1 MTNKED
7 KCDYSKGLIYKIK
20 CLDPEIKDIYVGSTL
35 NEVARRKKHKTNCT
49 SPKNDK
55 YNLRVY
61 QFIRSNG
68 GWENWKLVPIKLYP
82 CNSRLELRMEEER
95 MIEELE
101 EFTTLNRQRAY
112 CSEEEKKEYMKKYRE
127 KHKDEIREQRK
138 EYREKHKDEIEEKR
152 KIYFQKPGVKE
163 DRAEKRKIYLQR
175 PGVKEDRAEKH
186 KKYCKKYEEK
196 LKEKR
201 KETYTCPCGSTLTK
215 RSKLRHEKTEKHKDW
230 LKTGEQIKT
239 CKQKVIKTCEQ
250 YTYTCPC
257 GSTLTKR
264 SKSRHEDTKKHQ
276 NYLKSLE

>member
-1 MTNKED
+1 MTNKVD

-35 NEVARRKKHKTNCT
+35 NEVARRRKHKKNCT

-55 YNLRVY
+55 YNLCVY
-61 QFIRSNG
+61 QFIRVHG

-101 EFTTLNRQRAY
+101 EFSTLNMKRAWTD
-112 CSEEEKKEYMKKYRE
+112 KKEYNKKWHQEHKEEIREKNKKYRE
-127 KHKDEIREQRK
+127 THKEENKKWRQEHKEEIS
-138 EYREKHKDEIEEKR
+138 EKNK
-152 KIYFQKPGVKE
+152 V
-163 DRAEKRKIYLQR
+163 
-175 PGVKEDRAEKH
+175 
-186 KKYCKKYEEK
+186 KYE
-196 LKEKR
+196 
-201 KETYTCPCGSTLTK
+201 CPCGTILRKSD
-215 RSKLRHEKTEKHKDW
+215 KLAHEKSKTHKHW
-230 LKTGEQIKT
+230 LTTGE
-239 CKQKVIKTCEQ
+239 QKVIKGEQ
-250 YTYTCPC
+250 YTCSC